1 MSSAEAPRTRGLV
14 PCQQSVGPGLCPWG
28 FTLHWQSKPESA
40 KALFGQTCLSELGG
54 RWGGHPWVTASV
66 VEGLGMGGL
75 SFVCLERHP
84 SLHDLQH
91 SYACSF
97 CLLNLGISYPPV
109 KSCANSWVSAL
120 QHQEFFFYILFLYL
134 LKGHISEFC
143 LKKFPLCSYVAA
155 LALGN

>member
-1 MSSAEAPRTRGLV
+1 M
-14 PCQQSVGPGLCPWG
+14 
-28 FTLHWQSKPESA
+28 LHWQSKTESA
-40 KALFGQTCLSELGG
+40 KAVFGQTRLSELGG
-54 RWGGHPWVTASV
+54 RWGGHPCVTASV

-97 CLLNLGISYPPV
+97 CLLNLGTSYPSV

-120 QHQEFFFYILFLYL
+120 QHQELFFLYL

-155 LALGN
+155 LASGNWASHSKEEFGKFLDQTARSCPSLN